1 MRRQK
6 TDPLEREI
14 ELALNPGAF
23 IPDRACFSFVRTLAA
38 RLWRAQ
44 GMRIVGAKKSEY
56 YDAALSNFERA
67 RRCFEKAGRV
77 TDWEQVVRAVRS
89 EHHRK
94 TGFMAGFE
102 EIVAGPK
109 ERPSFLKRAKARWG
123 AR

>member
-56 YDAALSNFERA
+56 YNAALSNFERA
-67 RRCFEKAGRV
+67 MRCYAKAGL
-77 TDWEQVVRAVRS
+77 TAEWEETVNRIRT

-94 TGFMAGFE
+94 TGFMPGFE
-102 EIVAGPK
+102 DLAAGCGPSNK
-109 ERPSFLKRAKARWG
+109 PSFLERAKAR
-123 AR
+123 